1 MDRRNLL
8 LGGVGLLGGL
18 WVFSTGSSSE
28 IDTEAVRAEFT
39 ERYNAMR
46 RENDLPT
53 VSTDDQLARMAQEHA
68 ENMIEYDYTGHVQ
81 PDGTD
86 IEDRYQDENLLPQCE
101 LPAGPGSV
109 YRGAEV
115 ATSVPSSSA
124 GSDEDVAEFALGAWM
139 ASSAHREVMVI
150 PEIEAI
156 GLGVAEENGEI
167 RAALKFC

>member
-28 IDTEAVRAEFT
+28 IDTEAVRDEFT
-39 ERYNAMR
+39 ERYNVMR

-53 VSTDDQLARMAQEHA
+53 VSTDEQLARMAQEHA
-68 ENMIEYDYTGHVQ
+68 ENMVEHDYTGHVQ

-86 IEDRYQDENLLPQCE
+86 IEQRYRDENLLPQCE
-101 LPAGPGSV
+101 LPAGAGRV

-115 ATSVPSSSA
+115 ATSVPSSYA
-124 GSDEDVAEFALGAWM
+124 DSDEDVAEFTLEVWM
-139 ASSAHREVMVI
+139 ASQPHREVMVI

>member
-1 MDRRNLL
+1 MHRRNLL

-18 WVFSTGSSSE
+18 WFFSTGSTSE
-28 IDTEAVRAEFT
+28 IDTAAVRAEFT
-39 ERYNAMR
+39 VRYNVMR

-53 VSTDDQLARMAQEHA
+53 VSADEQLARMAQAHA
-68 ENMIEYDYTGHVQ
+68 ENMIENDYTGHVQ

-101 LPAGPGSV
+101 IP
-109 YRGAEV
+109 AEV
-115 ATSVPSSSA
+115 VTSVPSSYA
-124 GSDEDVAEFALGAWM
+124 DSDEDVAEFTLEVWM
-139 ASSAHREVMVI
+139 ASQPHREVMVI